1 MLTDKQTSVLKV
13 IISYLSVFD
22 YLFQMQRI
30 NNLRKR
36 NHVQVKHTIFKSEVY
51 VYVVVGG
58 KMVEE

>member
-1 MLTDKQTSVLKV
+1 MLIDKQTSVLKV

-36 NHVQVKHTIFKSEVY
+36 NHVQVKHIFKSEVY
-51 VYVVVGG
+51 VYVMVGG
-58 KMVEE
+58 KMAEE